1 MMKSNALPQKQLQKV
16 NVNFNVKI
24 AMMWISLMFLII
36 YIDYFA
42 LYMPQKIEEL
52 IAGKVFVF
60 QVSQGFLFGAL
71 TSVTIPSL
79 MIFLSVVLPSNFNRR
94 TNIIVAAVYIPFIV
108 FNLAGEA
115 WMHMIFGA
123 FIEVVLLCLIIYYA
137 WKWPRIEKSS
147 KMY

>member
-1 MMKSNALPQKQLQKV
+1 MKTQIKPQIELEEIKI
-16 NVNFNVKI
+16 NVKLKL
-24 AMMWISLMFLII
+24 ASLWTSLMFLII

-60 QVSQGFLFGAL
+60 QVSQGFLFAAL

-79 MIFLSVVLPSNFNRR
+79 MIFLSVFLPSNVNRW
-94 TNIIVAAVYIPFIV
+94 TNIIVAVVYIPFMV

-115 WMHMIFGA
+115 WLHMIFGA
-123 FIEVVLLCLIIYYA
+123 FIEVILLCLIMNYA
-137 WKWPRIEKSS
+137 WKWPRIEI
-147 KMY
+147 